1 MARGKSQRRSQAA
14 KKRMEVRRSLNFEP
28 QEPPTSTRA
37 LFFFLGRG
45 TGYRHAVQKWPT
57 SSLTGR
63 SHKLVIPAESPHKKF
78 VLLIGDSHLRSFAD
92 GFVKMPEGSL
102 SFGVQST
109 PGATAAELTTEV
121 VHAALPRTPATVCLL
136 APSNNLTASRTIE
149 HASADFGK
157 LLAIVCNCVLQ
168 VVVVDFPP
176 RLNIDVQ
183 LQQLFREEYHRVAA
197 RMGIVKHFS
206 AVDYFPTG
214 HLDLWSRDGV
224 HLSDTGGMPILAQ
237 LLWHASYM
245 VSLEYWFILLARQP
259 PAPKPQAPP
268 RSHQTSSLPRVV
280 VSGPVT
286 QPRLSANTFEWTVV
300 SCGREVNESSMC
312 LSCGDCLIKVLR
324 AEKKLVIIVK
334 GYLFCNTRCLST
346 YSISQQWS
354 A

>member
-1 MARGKSQRRSQAA
+1 
-14 KKRMEVRRSLNFEP
+14 MEVRRSLNIEP
-28 QEPPTSTRA
+28 QEPPTSSRA
-37 LFFFLGRG
+37 RRG

-92 GFVKMPEGSL
+92 GFGEMPEGGL

-121 VHAALPRTPATVCLL
+121 VHAALPRTPATRDAEPSALKSSQKAPPRKQPASPHPPSCLEGGGNHAAVGTKMVTKTKTVCKYCLTTIPYITGNTTNMTTHLRRHHPDKSSASGAEDKCIVASLPATVCLL

-157 LLAIVCNCVLQ
+157 LLAIVCANYKN

-197 RMGIVKHFS
+197 RMV
-206 AVDYFPTG
+206 
-214 HLDLWSRDGV
+214 
-224 HLSDTGGMPILAQ
+224 
-237 LLWHASYM
+237 
-245 VSLEYWFILLARQP
+245 
-259 PAPKPQAPP
+259 
-268 RSHQTSSLPRVV
+268 
-280 VSGPVT
+280 
-286 QPRLSANTFEWTVV
+286 
-300 SCGREVNESSMC
+300 
-312 LSCGDCLIKVLR
+312 
-324 AEKKLVIIVK
+324 
-334 GYLFCNTRCLST
+334 
-346 YSISQQWS
+346 
-354 A
+354 

>member
-14 KKRMEVRRSLNFEP
+14 KKRMEVRRSLNIEP
-28 QEPPTSTRA
+28 QEPPTSSRA
-37 LFFFLGRG
+37 RRG

-92 GFVKMPEGSL
+92 GFVEMPEGGL

-109 PGATAAELTTEV
+109 PGATAAELTAEV
-121 VHAALPRTPATVCLL
+121 V
-136 APSNNLTASRTIE
+136 NNLTASRTIE

-157 LLAIVCNCVLQ
+157 LLAIVCTNYKN

-197 RMGIVKHFS
+197 RMGVKYFS
-206 AVDYFPTG
+206 AVDYFPMG

-237 LLWHASYM
+237 LLWHASYIA
-245 VSLEYWFILLARQP
+245 LQP

-268 RSHQTSSLPRVV
+268 RSHQPSSLPRIV

-286 QPRLSANTFEWTVV
+286 QPRLPANPFEWTVV
-300 SCGREVNESSMC
+300 CRGREVNESSMC
-312 LSCGDCLIKVLR
+312 LCCGDCLIKVLC
-324 AEKKLVIIVK
+324 AEKM
-334 GYLFCNTRCLST
+334 
-346 YSISQQWS
+346 
-354 A
+354 